1 MSRNDEAVLKIGTG
15 EFYTAPT
22 GTELPANILEPGEPF
37 TSMGHTSLE
46 DILNSASE
54 GGESTVLSSLQK
66 RNLRTSISARTESYN
81 INLLQF
87 DSESLTLYYGAN
99 AEVTDEGH
107 VRPAQEPVPTE
118 VAWLFVFRDGDRV
131 GGIFAPR
138 ASIFRGDD
146 VAITDTE
153 ALQSLN
159 LQVTP
164 LVHDNN
170 QHAIEFIPPKPIVVG
185 GDTSGE

>member
-1 MSRNDEAVLKIGTG
+1 MARNDNAVLKVGTG
-15 EFYTAPT
+15 EFYTADV
-22 GTELPANILEPGEPF
+22 GTPLPANILEPGETY

-54 GGESTVLSSLQK
+54 GGESTTLSSLQK
-66 RNLRTSISARTESYN
+66 RDLRTSISARTESYN

-87 DSESLTLYYGAN
+87 DSDSLTLYYGAN
-99 AEVTDEGH
+99 AEVTEDGH
-107 VRPAQEPVPTE
+107 VRPAQSPIPTE
-118 VAWLFVFRDGDRV
+118 AAWLFVFRDGDRV
-131 GGIFAPR
+131 GGIYAPR

-159 LQVTP
+159 LQITP
-164 LVHDNN
+164 LAYEGNEYT
-170 QHAIEFIPPKPIVVG
+170 IEFIPPKPIVVG
-185 GDTSGE
+185 DGSGN